1 MPRNSLKKL
10 MDMFPYLFDKRIT
23 SNFYKSQDVS
33 NNLFKDLYN
42 NLFKVKES
50 FRLNKRLLIWK
61 EQIVP
66 YTYTINFVSSF
77 PNFRNELLFNN
88 PDEDSEVINVP
99 DEIQELLDKLLFW
112 RIDVDDSHFDVN
124 IEGCFS
130 HLKSVTLYKNDTAI
144 YTNSYEDSDDETL
157 IEYSYRN
164 TIANIGIDENDEEN
178 NVLDDVFY
186 VEIELWNNEETL
198 TKYLPSIEPQYITAS
213 QFLIEV
219 ETYDEYHLFKGW
231 PENDT
236 IQEDHYDHDEIPSW
250 LTMNDLRM
258 LFTLNITDID
268 PFLPSKIIMM
278 QRAGRTD
285 FNEFIKYSRIDDY
298 SNGKLAYVICDSI
311 ASDYDMTL
319 HALNTLNTLDVF
331 NRYAMIKLAYKDNM
345 LTGQAD
351 NIIAFMQ
358 NPIDFTHHDW
368 NPCLNM
374 HMDNVLWNDLS
385 INFIDELTAGHVNM
399 ARARNWMLCL
409 YDEYVNHCFDRHYDY
424 MWTTR
429 SMDTLTELFNDM
441 YPYHELP
448 VETQIEAFI
457 GYINDYLH
465 D

>member
-1 MPRNSLKKL
+1 MNRRKSLDRNDYDALP
-10 MDMFPYLFDKRIT
+10 FNERKRIIIEQSDAIDAYEWFHDDMHDAMNAAT
-23 SNFYKSQDVS
+23 EQD
-33 NNLFKDLYN
+33 FM
-42 NLFKVKES
+42 
-50 FRLNKRLLIWK
+50 R
-61 EQIVP
+61 
-66 YTYTINFVSSF
+66 
-77 PNFRNELLFNN
+77 
-88 PDEDSEVINVP
+88 
-99 DEIQELLDKLLFW
+99 
-112 RIDVDDSHFDVN
+112 
-124 IEGCFS
+124 
-130 HLKSVTLYKNDTAI
+130 SVWNH
-144 YTNSYEDSDDETL
+144 
-157 IEYSYRN
+157 
-164 TIANIGIDENDEEN
+164 IGNMR
-178 NVLDDVFY
+178 
-186 VEIELWNNEETL
+186 
-198 TKYLPSIEPQYITAS
+198 S
-213 QFLIEV
+213 
-219 ETYDEYHLFKGW
+219 
-231 PENDT
+231 
-236 IQEDHYDHDEIPSW
+236 HYDHDEIPSW

-268 PFLPSKIIMM
+268 PFFPSKIIMM

-409 YDEYVNHCFDRHYDY
+409 YDEYVNRCFDRNYDY